1 LLNSNKKEGE
11 NMEIIDKISE
21 LLIKKNKTQKELTDY
36 LGLDKSTYSA
46 WKNGKSRSYN
56 KYLKE
61 IATFLCV
68 SVSDLIGD
76 DSNLNNEV
84 NNIYF
89 SFAKKAQDNGIDP
102 NDIEMAIAMILKLKD
117 KGNKEE

>member
-1 LLNSNKKEGE
+1 
-11 NMEIIDKISE
+11 MEIIDKISE

-61 IATFLCV
+61 IATCLCV

>member
-1 LLNSNKKEGE
+1 MRYQAVDIALV
-11 NMEIIDKISE
+11 DKFCM
-21 LLIKKNKTQKELTDY
+21 LF
-36 LGLDKSTYSA
+36 SA
-46 WKNGKSRSYN
+46 HVVDEVVKH
-56 KYLKE
+56 YLKE

>member
-1 LLNSNKKEGE
+1 
-11 NMEIIDKISE
+11 M
-21 LLIKKNKTQKELTDY
+21 
-36 LGLDKSTYSA
+36 
-46 WKNGKSRSYN
+46 
-56 KYLKE
+56 
-61 IATFLCV
+61 CV

>member
-1 LLNSNKKEGE
+1 LLNPNKKEGE

-61 IATFLCV
+61 IATFL
-68 SVSDLIGD
+68 
-76 DSNLNNEV
+76 NNEV